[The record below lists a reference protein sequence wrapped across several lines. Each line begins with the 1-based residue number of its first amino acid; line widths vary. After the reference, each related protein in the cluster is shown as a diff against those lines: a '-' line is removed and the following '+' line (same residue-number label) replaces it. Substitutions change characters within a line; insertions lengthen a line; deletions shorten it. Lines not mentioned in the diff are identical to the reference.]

1 MNLPIDRKIDSVG
14 RPILQPVCQ
23 RMTLSVEQGQ
33 IPRFHIVWHR
43 QFASI
48 INLDKSVIH
57 KRHNNSLTKF
67 ERDGPHP
74 ITIAV
79 INQQFFRKPIIHQ
92 DLFVQPIQFHINDSK
107 ILVRFFTL
115 IVDTTQIMPLLV
127 ENQNRSTLTIQ
138 YIESVIHHLHVE
150 HTGHQRAVCGLQRHT
165 TLNRFA
171 GAPAPSKSLPKQYP
185 DIQAN
190 FRHHFWEQNRN
201 STWLSHRTKR
211 KGFRLID

>member
-1 MNLPIDRKIDSVG
+1 
-14 RPILQPVCQ
+14 
-23 RMTLSVEQGQ
+23 MTLIVKQGQ
-33 IPRFHIVWHR
+33 IPRPHIVG
-43 QFASI
+43 QKLLTPI
-48 INLDKSVIH
+48 INLHISPSL
-57 KRHNNSLTKF
+57 KRNNNSLTIRK
-67 ERDGPHP
+67 RNSLHP

-79 INQQFFRKPIIHQ
+79 INQQLFRKLIGHQ
-92 DLFVQPIQFHINDSK
+92 NLFVQPIQFHIDNSN
-107 ILVRFFTL
+107 ILLWPRPL
-115 IVDTTQIMPLLV
+115 IVNTAEVMPLLV
-127 ENQNRSTLTIQ
+127 ENQNRCTATIQ
-138 YIESVIHHLHVE
+138 YIKSVIHHLHVE